1 MTYYSKIIGTGKGL
15 PSKAMTNAEF
25 ESFVETSDEW
35 IRTRTGICSRHI
47 ANPEKGESTLSLAR
61 MASLSALEKAGIPAQ
76 DIDLIIV
83 GSVTPESVMPTT
95 ANSLQRDLGAV
106 KAFSFDLQAA
116 CSGFLYG
123 LSIADQYI
131 RSGMIKTAL
140 VVGAETLSTILDWQD
155 RSTCVL
161 FGDGAGAAILTR
173 SEDKSHAILST
184 RVYSDGTRGDLLKIP
199 HGYAACPPW
208 RADYRPSEHKIKMQG
223 SEIFKLA
230 VRNMIEASMKVL
242 EDNQLTVKDVDFF
255 IFHQANI
262 RIIEMC
268 TKTLEVPPNKTW
280 LNVDKYGNTSAA
292 TLPICLDEAWRANAV
307 KPGDKVLMATFG
319 GGITWGATLIQL

>member
-1 MTYYSKIIGTGKGL
+1 
-15 PSKAMTNAEF
+15 
-25 ESFVETSDEW
+25 EW
-35 IRTRTGICSRHI
+35 IRTRTGICQRYI
-47 ANPEKGESTLSLAR
+47 ADPEKGESTLSLAR
-61 MASLSALEKAGIPAQ
+61 MAALNALEKANIPAQ
-76 DIDLIIV
+76 DIELIIV

-106 KAFSFDLQAA
+106 RAFSFDLQAA

-131 RSGMIKTAL
+131 RSGTIKTAL
-140 VVGAETLSTILDWQD
+140 VVGAETLSSVMDWQD

-161 FGDGAGAAILTR
+161 FGDAAGAAILTR
-173 SEDKSHAILST
+173 TEKKDHAILST

-208 RADYRPSEHKIKMQG
+208 RADYRPAEHKIKMQG

-230 VRNMIEASMKVL
+230 VRNMIDASMKVL
-242 EDNQLTVKDVDFF
+242 EDNQLKVSDVDYF

-268 TKTLEVPPNKTW
+268 LKTLGVPPEKTW
-280 LNVDKYGNTSAA
+280 LNVDRYGNTSAA

-319 GGITWGATLIQL
+319 GGITWGATLFQL

>member
-1 MTYYSKIIGTGKGL
+1 MSYFSKIIGTGKGL
-15 PSKAMTNAEF
+15 PAKAMTNKDF
-25 ESFVETSDEW
+25 EAFVETSDEW
-35 IRTRTGICSRHI
+35 IRTRTGISQRHI
-47 ANPEKGESTLSLAR
+47 IDSEKGESTLSLSR
-61 MASLSALEKAGIPAQ
+61 LASLNALEKAGIPAQ
-76 DIDLIIV
+76 DIELIIV
-83 GSVTPESVMPTT
+83 GTITPESVMPTT

-106 KAFSFDLQAA
+106 NAFSFDLQAA

-131 RSGMIKTAL
+131 RSGTIKTAL
-140 VVGAETLSTILDWQD
+140 VVGAETLSTLIDWQD

-161 FGDGAGAAILTR
+161 FGDAAGAAILTR
-173 SEDKSHAILST
+173 TKDKSHAILST
-184 RVYSDGTRGDLLKIP
+184 RTYSDGTRGDLLKIP
-199 HGYAACPPW
+199 HGYGACPPW

-230 VRNMIEASMKVL
+230 VRNMCDASLKVL
-242 EDNQLTVKDVDFF
+242 EDNQMKVEDVDFF

-268 TKTLEVPPNKTW
+268 AKTLNVPLNKSW

-292 TLPICLDEAWRANAV
+292 TLPICLDEAWRAGAI
-307 KPGDKVLMATFG
+307 KSGDKVLMTTFG
-319 GGITWGATLIQL
+319 GGITWGATLFQV

>member
-1 MTYYSKIIGTGKGL
+1 MKYYSKIIGTGKGL
-15 PSKAMTNAEF
+15 PARAMPNKEF

-35 IRTRTGICSRHI
+35 IRTRTGIAQRHI

-61 MASLSALEKAGIPAQ
+61 LAALNAIDKAGISAQ
-76 DIDLIIV
+76 EIELIIV
-83 GSVTPESVMPTT
+83 GTVTPESVMPTT

-106 KAFSFDLQAA
+106 NAFSFDLQAA

-131 RSGMIKTAL
+131 RNGTIKTAL
-140 VVGAETLSTILDWQD
+140 VVGAETLSTLIDWQD

-161 FGDGAGAAILTR
+161 FGDAAGAAILTR
-173 SEDKSHAILST
+173 TEDRSHAILST
-184 RVYSDGTRGDLLKIP
+184 RTYSDGTRGDLLKIP

-230 VRNMIEASMKVL
+230 VRNMCDASMKVL
-242 EDNQLTVKDVDFF
+242 EDNQMKVEHVDFF

-268 TKTLEVPPNKTW
+268 AKTLNVPSNKTW

-292 TLPICLDEAWRANAV
+292 TLPICLDEAWRAGAV
-307 KPGDKVLMATFG
+307 KPGDKILMTTFG
-319 GGITWGATLIQL
+319 GGITWGATLFQL

>member
-1 MTYYSKIIGTGKGL
+1 MSYYSRIIGTGKGL
-15 PSKAMTNAEF
+15 PETVMTNKDF
-25 ESFVETSDEW
+25 ESFIDTSDEW
-35 IRTRTGICSRHI
+35 IRTRTGISERRI
-47 ANPEKGESTLSLAR
+47 ANYEKGETTLSLSRLA
-61 MASLSALEKAGIPAQ
+61 ALQAIEKAGISTQ
-76 DIDLIIV
+76 DLGLIIV

-106 KAFSFDLQAA
+106 NAFSFDLQAA

-131 RSGMIKTAL
+131 RSGTIKTAL
-140 VVGAETLSTILDWQD
+140 VVGAETLSTLVNWQD
-155 RSTCVL
+155 RSTCIL
-161 FGDGAGAAILTR
+161 FGDGAGAAVLTR
-173 SEDKSHAILST
+173 SEDKAHAILST
-184 RVYSDGTRGDLLKIP
+184 RLYSDGTRGDLLKVS

-208 RADYRPSEHKIKMQG
+208 RPDYRPSEHKIQMQG
-223 SEIFKLA
+223 SDIFKLA
-230 VRNMIEASMKVL
+230 VRNMVEASNKVL
-242 EDNQLTVKDVDFF
+242 EDTQLTIKDVDFF

-268 TKTLEVPPNKTW
+268 AKTLNVPPEKTW
-280 LNVDKYGNTSAA
+280 INVDKYGNTSAA
-292 TLPICLDEAWRANAV
+292 TLPICLDEAWRANAI